1 MEKRFMGMALSL
13 AAASVLAAA
22 PVTAF
27 AVEGGAGA
35 IGETGVADVDAAGE
49 PLLPHADAVPS

>member
-35 IGETGVADVDAAGE
+35 IG
-49 PLLPHADAVPS
+49 